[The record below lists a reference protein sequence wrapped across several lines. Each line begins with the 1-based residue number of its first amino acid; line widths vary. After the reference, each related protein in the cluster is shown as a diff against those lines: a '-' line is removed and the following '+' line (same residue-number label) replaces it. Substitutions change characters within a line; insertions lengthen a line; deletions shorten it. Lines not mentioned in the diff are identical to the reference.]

1 MLSTTRQQQL
11 HVLCQDGSQHT
22 AGSDCTAHRSC
33 HFLFLSLQR
42 LMPTAN
48 NSFYISDGWD
58 DIHWLLFVGN
68 YFGHFRAIWLFLR
81 LSRENEI
88 ADAQTDGGMLKI
100 LAISSQLCNLVK
112 FVYYDWPLTNREH
125 SSSSS
130 SLCSTNAEI
139 MIVLILDT
147 TGNNSCRSL
156 VSTAISSSCYG
167 QPGSERWEGTSQPAH
182 QQKQQLHSLL
192 KSFDRCARAHTH
204 TTVLRPQSRFTRVCR
219 SKDSEETS

>member
-1 MLSTTRQQQL
+1 MSCVRMEVSTRPAQTAL
-11 HVLCQDGSQHT
+11 HTEVVISC
-22 AGSDCTAHRSC
+22 SC
-33 HFLFLSLQR
+33 HCSGWCLPQTTVFTLA
-42 LMPTAN
+42 MVET
-48 NSFYISDGWD
+48 ISTDTR
-58 DIHWLLFVGN
+58 LLFVGN

-112 FVYYDWPLTNREH
+112 FVYYDWPLTNREQ